1 MLENIDFRKSE
12 QYTLSIRL
20 TADGFCF
27 SLSHFSLT
35 ENKFFPNWESEIDL
49 LLSECGNLKKIF
61 KQAEWLNNPFGQVNV
76 IVENTRHL
84 LMPLAFFDDEQ
95 TEEIF
100 YHSFCKAENEIVCYN
115 ILPDENMVMLFGMD
129 ESTHDFITEQ
139 YPNAKFYAKATALVR
154 YFSKE
159 EKSCQH
165 TLYVNLGKTA
175 TTLTAYEK
183 GQVLL
188 CNSFLSLHDT
198 DIAYYVLSCWKNLH
212 FDQETDELRL
222 TGLTNEHTEI
232 LPLLQTY
239 IKQLKCI
246 DDSADLDFKALVS

>member
-27 SLSHFSLT
+27 SLCNASPT
-35 ENKFFPNWESEIDL
+35 EKIFFPNWESEIDL

-61 KQAEWLNNPFGQVNV
+61 KQTEWLSNSFGQVNV
-76 IVENTRHL
+76 IVEATRHL

-100 YHSFCKAENEIVCYN
+100 YHSFCQAENEVVCYN

-129 ESTHDFITEQ
+129 ESTHDFLTEQ
-139 YPNAKFYAKATALVR
+139 YPDAKFYAKATTLVR
-154 YFSKE
+154 YHAKE
-159 EKSCQH
+159 EKSSKR
-165 TLYVNLGKTA
+165 TLFVNIGKTA
-175 TTLTAYEK
+175 TTLLAYEK
-183 GQVLL
+183 EQLQL
-188 CNSFLSLHDT
+188 CNSILSLHDT

-212 FDQETDELRL
+212 LDQEADELHL
-222 TGLTNEHTEI
+222 TGLTNEHPE
-232 LPLLQTY
+232 LMPLFQTY
-239 IKQLKCI
+239 IKQLKCVEN
-246 DDSADLDFKALVS
+246 SGDLDFKALVS

>member
-27 SLSHFSLT
+27 SLSHFSPT
-35 ENKFFPNWESEIDL
+35 EKKNLSNWESEIDL

-61 KQAEWLNNPFGQVNV
+61 KQTEWLNNPFGQVNV

-100 YHSFCKAENEIVCYN
+100 YHSFCQAENEVICYN
-115 ILPDENMVMLFGMD
+115 ILSEENMVMLFGMD
-129 ESTHDFITEQ
+129 QSTHDFITEQ

-154 YFSKE
+154 YHAKA
-159 EKSCQH
+159 EKGCLR
-165 TLYVNLGKTA
+165 TLYVNLGSTA
-175 TTLTAYEK
+175 TTLLAYEK
-183 GQVLL
+183 EQLL
-188 CNSFLSLHDT
+188 LSNSILSLHDT

-212 FDQETDELRL
+212 FDQEADELCL
-222 TGLTNEHTEI
+222 TGLTNEHTE
-232 LPLLQTY
+232 LFSLLQTY
-239 IKQLKCI
+239 IKQVKCLE
-246 DDSADLDFKALVS
+246 DSADLDFKALIS